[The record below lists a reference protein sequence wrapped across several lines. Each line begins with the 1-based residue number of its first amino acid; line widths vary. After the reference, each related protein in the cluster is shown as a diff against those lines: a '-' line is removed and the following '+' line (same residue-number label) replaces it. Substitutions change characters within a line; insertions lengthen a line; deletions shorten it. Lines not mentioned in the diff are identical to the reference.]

1 MTAVMPAAMPAVSQ
15 MPSAPDA
22 PEMVNVKL
30 VDCDIH
36 VNPRHGMEIP
46 NHMPEPWV
54 SKGYREL
61 LFAGGILGTSVIF
74 APPNEGR
81 RLDSF
86 SPNGP
91 PGSDPVVTG
100 RQLFDETGVDV
111 AIIIPLSD
119 KSLVNPEHEAAMAAS
134 LNDWIAD
141 TWIGTYNGHGRYK
154 STLRISTDPDLA
166 VAEIERYAGHPHIV
180 QVMLNP
186 YAGTLFGDAKYW
198 PVYEAAIRAG
208 FAVCTHV
215 TLQRPG
221 PALMTVYGPPSYF
234 FENHGQFPLLY
245 AAHLTSML
253 CEGVF
258 DRFPELRFTFVEGG
272 YGWILPYVWRMDRN
286 WKQLKREAPKLKR
299 LPSEI
304 VREQVSFTRQPVE
317 EPRNPLHLATA
328 IKWLGAE
335 SLEFSTDYP
344 HWDGDYN
351 PRLNFTGV
359 SAEMR
364 EQIHATNAIRK
375 YRLNPQRPA
384 RHWSEFPG
392 ARGEPLAEAQ
402 RAELLRSHRAQ
413 WHNGARAQSEPKPER
428 DVPIEP

>member
-1 MTAVMPAAMPAVSQ
+1 MTQVMPA
-15 MPSAPDA
+15 DA
-22 PEMVNVKL
+22 PNASDTLEMVDVKI

-36 VNPRHGMEIP
+36 VNPKHGMEIP
-46 NHMPEPWV
+46 SYMPEPWV

-61 LFAGGILGTSVIF
+61 LFAGGILGASVIF
-74 APPNEGR
+74 AAPNDGR

-86 SPNGP
+86 SPTYP
-91 PGSDPVVTG
+91 PGADPQVTG

-119 KSLVNPEHEAAMAAS
+119 KSLVHPEHEAAMAAA

-141 TWIGTYNGHGRYK
+141 TWIGSYNAHGRYK

-186 YAGTLFGDAKYW
+186 YAGTLFGERKYW
-198 PVYEAAIRAG
+198 PVYEAAIRNG

-234 FENHGQFPLLY
+234 FENHGQFPLMF

-258 DRFPELRFTFVEGG
+258 DRFPDLRFTFVEGG
-272 YGWILPYVWRMDRN
+272 YGWILPYVWRMDRY
-286 WKQLKREAPKLKR
+286 WKQLRREAPKLKR

-304 VREQVSFTRQPVE
+304 IREQVSFTRQPVE
-317 EPRNPLHLATA
+317 EPRKPLHLATA

-351 PRLNFTGV
+351 PRLNFVGV
-359 SAEMR
+359 PEETR
-364 EQIHATNAIRK
+364 RQILAGNAIKK

-384 RHWSEFPG
+384 KHWSEFPG
-392 ARGEPLAEAQ
+392 ARGETPADPQ
-402 RAELLRSHRAQ
+402 RAGRYRSHRAQ
-413 WHNGARAQSEPKPER
+413 WHGAADGERKSDQEVPVEP
-428 DVPIEP
+428 